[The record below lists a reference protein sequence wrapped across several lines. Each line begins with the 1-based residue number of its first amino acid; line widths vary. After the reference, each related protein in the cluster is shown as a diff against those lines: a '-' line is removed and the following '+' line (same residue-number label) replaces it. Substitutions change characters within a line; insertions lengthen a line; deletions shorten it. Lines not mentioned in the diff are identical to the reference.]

1 MLVVLFLVG
10 VLLDSI
16 NIYQSEEEVNNLI
29 VKRMSGN
36 YFVVSLLIMEKV
48 VG

>member
-10 VLLDSI
+10 VLFDSI

-29 VKRMSGN
+29 VKRMSGK
-36 YFVVSLLIMEKV
+36 YFVVSWLIM
-48 VG
+48 G

>member
-29 VKRMSGN
+29 VKRMSGK
-36 YFVVSLLIMEKV
+36 YFVVSWLIM
-48 VG
+48 G

>member
-10 VLLDSI
+10 VLFDSI

-29 VKRMSGN
+29 VKRMSGK
-36 YFVVSLLIMEKV
+36 YFVVSSLIM
-48 VG
+48 G